1 MSFLINKL
9 KSFFLYYT
17 RHTPHDTMKEQD
29 QEQKVNKIITIR
41 IKKKNVAQAPAAC
54 MIQRHVDAVPK
65 NHMSFF
71 INGTDCWLSLT
82 DHTCICKKTLEN
94 IGVWNQ
100 CGGSKSR
107 LLV

>member
-9 KSFFLYYT
+9 KSFFYILY
-17 RHTPHDTMKEQD
+17 TPHATMQAHPQD
-29 QEQKVNKIITIR
+29 KTFITIR

-54 MIQRHVDAVPK
+54 MIRRHVDTVPK

-71 INGTDCWLSLT
+71 IDGIDCWLSLT

-100 CGGSKSR
+100 CGGSFSR
-107 LLV
+107 LLVDSTE